1 MRMRSLRRLRW
12 QLALLVVVYFFA
24 GAASQKLL
32 PGIDEIIPLYGWSL
46 FSKVPNEDS
55 RYVLLILRQRKR
67 TFQPPVSFLNAPET
81 LVTGNRYI
89 GRKVIQRLGRA
100 IERGEADKIKDLP
113 GTVLESWMAESCTG
127 SYPLSVV
134 ASSHAAANAAP
145 SAGQFLVLTVELTL
159 DGVPWLGTAPLIVGQ
174 KAL

>member
-1 MRMRSLRRLRW
+1 M
-12 QLALLVVVYFFA
+12 YFFA
-24 GAASQKLL
+24 RAASQKLL

-100 IERGEADKIKDLP
+100 VERGEADKVRDLRRLLEQSYLTSRVRYEVVFERYDP
-113 GTVLESWMAESCTG
+113 VQKWKSGANLESRNLDEF
-127 SYPLSVV
+127 
-134 ASSHAAANAAP
+134 AS
-145 SAGQFLVLTVELTL
+145 GEKL
-159 DGVPWLGTAPLIVGQ
+159 
-174 KAL
+174 

>member
-1 MRMRSLRRLRW
+1 MRMHPLRRLRW

-100 IERGEADKIKDLP
+100 VERGEADKVRDLRRLLEQSYLTSRVRYEVVFERYDP
-113 GTVLESWMAESCTG
+113 VQKWKTGANLESRSLGEF
-127 SYPLSVV
+127 
-134 ASSHAAANAAP
+134 AS
-145 SAGQFLVLTVELTL
+145 GEGL
-159 DGVPWLGTAPLIVGQ
+159 
-174 KAL
+174 